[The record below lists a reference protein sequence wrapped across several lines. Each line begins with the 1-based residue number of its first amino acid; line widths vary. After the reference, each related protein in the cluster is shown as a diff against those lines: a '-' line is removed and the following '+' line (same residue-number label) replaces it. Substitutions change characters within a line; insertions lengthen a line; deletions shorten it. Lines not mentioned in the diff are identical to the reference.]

1 MGNLP
6 ISTTIDVTI
15 TRETIFPTREGFNT
29 QLIVTAENTGP
40 LNAGLRTKSYRSIDE
55 VAADWPDTSEAYI
68 AAATAFSQKPSAD
81 RVKIGWRDSAAP
93 TIPGELNLIQAVD
106 SDWYALTF
114 TKEVR
119 DSADVTAV
127 AAWIEPRVKLYM
139 SATNDSDTELP
150 ANVTNVSYLL
160 QQSGYDRSGTFYHTD
175 VDLYPDVALFSRLLS
190 TNLNTPNSMLTMKY
204 KRLIGITPVALN
216 SSTLQQV
223 TGFVPGT
230 GLVESAGY
238 FANTYISVK
247 DTPYMVEGNM
257 ASGEFIDTMLFS
269 DWLRDALETETL
281 SRLVTSDKIPYT
293 DRGAQNLVEGVDN
306 VLQQGVANGG
316 IAADTDPDTGD
327 FLSAYTINVQRV
339 LDVPASQRANRVA
352 PDIQFVARLAGA
364 FHYATITGRLTV

>member
-15 TRETIFPTREGFNT
+15 TRETIFPSREGFNT
-29 QLIVTAENTGP
+29 QLIVTGEVTGP

-55 VAADWPDTSEAYI
+55 VAADWPVLSEAYI
-68 AAATAFSQKPSAD
+68 AAQTAFSQKPSAD
-81 RVKIGWRDSAAP
+81 RVKIGFRTLANPVVS
-93 TIPGELNLIQAVD
+93 ELGLIQAVD

-127 AAWIEPRVKLYM
+127 AAWIEARVKLYM
-139 SATNDSDTELP
+139 SATNDIDTEAP

-175 VDLYPDVALFSRLLS
+175 VDLYPDCALFSRLLS

-204 KRLIGITPVALN
+204 KRLIGITPVAIN
-216 SSTLQQV
+216 SGTLQQI

-281 SRLVTSDKIPYT
+281 SRLVTTDKIPYT

-306 VLQQGVANGG
+306 VLQQGVSNNG
-316 IAADTDPDTGD
+316 IAADTDPDTGE
-327 FLSAYTINVQRV
+327 LLPAYSISVQRV

-352 PDIQFVARLAGA
+352 PDIQFIARLAGA
-364 FHYATITGRLTV
+364 FHYSTITGRLTV